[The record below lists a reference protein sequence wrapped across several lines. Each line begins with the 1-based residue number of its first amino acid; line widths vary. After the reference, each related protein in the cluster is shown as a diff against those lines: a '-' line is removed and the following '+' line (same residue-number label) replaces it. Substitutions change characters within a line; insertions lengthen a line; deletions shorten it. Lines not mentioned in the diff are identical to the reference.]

1 MDFARFLGVDSDSDE
16 KNLRSFSPLELLAE
30 LACHIPRV
38 FEQTT
43 RYFGAYSPR
52 TRGARQREERFKTF
66 LQNNFQP
73 LDDSPSSKPPS
84 LGWARSMKSVFE
96 LNPLLCP
103 KCGAEMKIRSFIL
116 SSREIEQLCKKLG
129 LISWRAPPPFK
140 SSKRTDWSNQQDDPS
155 WLDFSQDIPFD
166 YSQIH

>member
-1 MDFARFLGVDSDSDE
+1 VHYSKHGVDSESDG
-16 KNLRSFSPLELLAE
+16 KNLRSFSPLEFLAE
-30 LACHIPRV
+30 LSCHIPKV

-52 TRGARQREERFKTF
+52 TRGAKQREERFKTF

-73 LDDSPSSKPPS
+73 LDDSPPSTPPS
-84 LGWARSMKSVFE
+84 QSWARSMKSIFE

-140 SSKRTDWSNQQDDPS
+140 SSKRPDWADQQEHPS
-155 WLDFSQDIPFD
+155 PFDFSQDTPFD
-166 YSQIH
+166 YCQIN